1 MFSDLNVAVQESR
14 AANLRLLQ
22 TLANAGYQRVAL
34 CHHVTLKKGVQLRP
48 APDLSDLLDETPPTR
63 RGRKLEVL
71 QRLNVIVD
79 DPAVLH
85 ILSSPAAESYDLLS
99 LCPSSGKVFLQSC
112 SVLPID
118 IITFNFSGHLPFN
131 LKHTQL
137 LQAVDRGV
145 SLEICYSPALQGSST
160 RRSILTNAQDLVKA
174 CKGKG
179 VLVSSG
185 ASRPLE
191 IRPPLDIVNLSRLF
205 GLSDLQCKAGITTIS
220 RTAILHADMR
230 RHSAKAVVSC
240 YPLSDRQKRSERES
254 GEGEPMT
261 KKPRLS

>member
-1 MFSDLNVAVQESR
+1 MS
-14 AANLRLLQ
+14 
-22 TLANAGYQRVAL
+22 
-34 CHHVTLKKGVQLRP
+34 
-48 APDLSDLLDETPPTR
+48 LSCDSHMT
-63 RGRKLEVL
+63 
-71 QRLNVIVD
+71 NHYVI
-79 DPAVLH
+79 H
-85 ILSSPAAESYDLLS
+85 
-99 LCPSSGKVFLQSC
+99 GQ
-112 SVLPID
+112 
-118 IITFNFSGHLPFN
+118 
-131 LKHTQL
+131 
-137 LQAVDRGV
+137 
-145 SLEICYSPALQGSST
+145 
-160 RRSILTNAQDLVKA
+160 
-174 CKGKG
+174 G

-220 RTAILHADMR
+220 RTAILHAGRFLPISSSSSISPAIDMR